1 MMSNSWSSFCNF
13 FSGNGGGLMML
24 VFWGM
29 IIVAIV
35 MIWRSGNHQSKQE
48 NNNLQALT
56 NEELQAELAKR
67 KDTNQLAVKIDNL
80 KKEIAEVKK

>member
-1 MMSNSWSSFCNF
+1 MSNSWSSFCNF

-24 VFWGM
+24 VFWGV

-35 MIWRSGNHQSKQE
+35 MIWRSGNHHQSKQE

-67 KDTNQLAVKIDNL
+67 KDTNQLAVEIDNL

>member
-1 MMSNSWSSFCNF
+1 
-13 FSGNGGGLMML
+13 MML

-67 KDTNQLAVKIDNL
+67 KDTNQLAVEIDNL

>member
-1 MMSNSWSSFCNF
+1 MMSNSWSGFCNF

-67 KDTNQLAVKIDNL
+67 KDTNQLAVEIDNL

>member
-1 MMSNSWSSFCNF
+1 
-13 FSGNGGGLMML
+13 MML
-24 VFWGM
+24 VFWGV

-35 MIWRSGNHQSKQE
+35 MIVRSGNHHQSKQE

-67 KDTNQLAVKIDNL
+67 KDTNQLAVEIDNL